1 MSAMMTTRS
10 NTMSEKM
17 KMKNQGL
24 LTTLSKFRHAQAGVA
39 AMEFA
44 LVVPIMFGLYFMINE
59 TANGLR
65 ASRKVTMMARILA
78 DLPGQAT
85 TVDDAYIADVFASG
99 TAIIRPFDITKA
111 SMRITSIRFD
121 ATGKGYVDWS
131 NVSGSGVAIS
141 AHQRC
146 TPTELRSPQIP
157 GLPTTPIAVPAGLKV
172 ANSSLIYGET
182 FYKYRPV
189 IGWAISGDIDM
200 KQELF
205 MVPRVGTFVTR
216 TGAATTPA
224 CT

>member
-1 MSAMMTTRS
+1 LSHEEQIMTPNKPMTGFIQTLTR
-10 NTMSEKM
+10 
-17 KMKNQGL
+17 
-24 LTTLSKFRHAQAGVA
+24 FRKAQAGVA

-65 ASRKVTMMARILA
+65 VSRKVTMVSRILS
-78 DLPGQAT
+78 DLPGQAA
-85 TVDDAYIADVFASG
+85 TVNDPDMTNMFAAAG
-99 TAIIRPFDITKA
+99 AILSPFDVSKA

-121 ATGKGYVDWS
+121 ASGKGYVDWS
-131 NVSGSGVAIS
+131 DISGSGVPIS

-146 TPTELRSPQIP
+146 TPTEARSPQLP
-157 GLPTTPIAVPAGLKV
+157 GLPTAPIAVPASLKI
-172 ANSSLIYGET
+172 ANTSLIYAET

-189 IGWAISGDIDM
+189 IGWAISGDIEM

-205 MVPRVGTFVTR
+205 MRPRISSPGFVTR